1 MFDSVDPPWSDGRM
15 PADETDL
22 RDLRVIAHPLRLR
35 LLSLCTRSPMS
46 ASEAAR
52 ELGETQANVSYH
64 LRRLREAGLLEDAG
78 VERIRG
84 GAAKRYRHVPASG
97 DRLDAL
103 TGGSM
108 PTLAAALMAELTRRA
123 VLHAEGTRPVITDA
137 ELTVSTGTWI
147 RVQELARELGTVLH
161 DDSARRL
168 GDDDVQVSA
177 TLALFAMTAPAP
189 APESADPAPA

>member
-1 MFDSVDPPWSDGRM
+1 M

-35 LLSLCTRSPMS
+35 LLSLCTRAPVS
-46 ASEAAR
+46 ASAAAR

-64 LRRLREAGLLEDAG
+64 LRRLREAGLLEEAG

-84 GAAKRYRHVPASG
+84 GAAKLYRHVPASG
-97 DRLDAL
+97 ERLDAL

-108 PTLAAALMAELTRRA
+108 PALAAALAGELTRRA
-123 VLHAEGTRPVITDA
+123 PRHAEGTRPQITDA

-161 DDSARRL
+161 DDSARRP
-168 GDDDVQVSA
+168 GDDDVSVSA
-177 TLALFAMTAPAP
+177 TVALFALAPTADPAAATASP
-189 APESADPAPA
+189 HAGADPAPA

>member
-1 MFDSVDPPWSDGRM
+1 VVGWRV

-97 DRLDAL
+97 ERLDAH
-103 TGGSM
+103 TGGSL
-108 PTLAAALMAELTRRA
+108 PALAAALAAELTRRA
-123 VLHAEGTRPVITDA
+123 ARHAEGTRPVITDA

-147 RVQELARELGTVLH
+147 RAQELAREVGVLLH
-161 DDSARRL
+161 DDAARRP
-168 GDDDVQVSA
+168 GDDDVPVSA
-177 TLALFAMTAPAP
+177 TVALFRTAGPDAAP
-189 APESADPAPA
+189 